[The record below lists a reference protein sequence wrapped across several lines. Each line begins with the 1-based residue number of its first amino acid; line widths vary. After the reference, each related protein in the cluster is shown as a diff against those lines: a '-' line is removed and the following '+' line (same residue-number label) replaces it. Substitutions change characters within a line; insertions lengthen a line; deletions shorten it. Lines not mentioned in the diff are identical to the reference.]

1 MNIEKRYAL
10 AWQTHPISVGAS
22 EAYREDL
29 KKIKK
34 ERLRAHAELARHLD
48 AARRLYA
55 IELSIYEILHGPDP
69 QAHKVKEWV

>member
-1 MNIEKRYAL
+1 MNLEKRNGL
-10 AWQTHPISVGAS
+10 AWQIHPLSIGAS
-22 EAYREDL
+22 KAYRKDL
-29 KKIKK
+29 DKIKK
-34 ERLRAHAELARHLD
+34 ERLNAHAELARHLD